1 MTVQSSPPGSHILSN
16 TRTNGKSAH
25 SLLPVGDTGRLV
37 VVSNRVADLSSST
50 QTGGLAVGLADAI
63 NEQGGLWF
71 GWDGSREGKTGGPL
85 KISQHG
91 AVTSVGVPI
100 SPDDFTDYYLGF
112 SNSVLWPLFHY
123 RLDLVHITA
132 KAFDG
137 YMRVNEVFAR
147 QLMPLLR
154 PDDQIWIHDYHLIP
168 LASMLRK
175 LGCTQKIGHFLH
187 IPFPAPELLA
197 ATPHHRELVDAL
209 LDYDLLGFQ
218 THTDAGN
225 LKSYLTSQ
233 RPDVNVK
240 KDHVLTAD
248 NTVRLGRFP
257 IGIDVAEFGA
267 LARKPDVGSALLR
280 NAPSP
285 NRRKRII
292 GVDRLD
298 YSKGLP
304 ERFRAFDEFLQR
316 YPQFTKQVGFVQV
329 APPSRGEVDAYA
341 DIRNELEQLAGSIN
355 GRFGELDWTPVQY
368 ICRALPRDTLAPLM
382 RQSEVGF
389 VTPLRD
395 GMNLVAKEYVAAQ
408 DPEDPGVL
416 ILSQFAGAAEEMRQ
430 ALIVNP
436 YDPED
441 MAQQLHR
448 ALSMPLQERR
458 ARHAA
463 LLSHITE
470 YDAKSW
476 AAAFLSALKGPSSHE
491 ACLPVESLAPAE
503 AS

>member
-1 MTVQSSPPGSHILSN
+1 MTVQSSPPGSHILA
-16 TRTNGKSAH
+16 TERKNGKSAQ
-25 SLLPVGDTGRLV
+25 SWFPGGERRLV
-37 VVSNRVADLSSST
+37 VVSNRVADLTAST

-63 NEQGGLWF
+63 NDQGGLWF

-100 SPDDFTDYYLGF
+100 SPDDFEDYYLGF

-123 RLDLVHITA
+123 RLDLVNITA

-154 PDDQIWIHDYHLIP
+154 RDDLIWIHDYHLIP
-168 LASMLRK
+168 LAYMLRK
-175 LGCTQKIGHFLH
+175 LGCKQKIGHFLH

-197 ATPHHRELVDAL
+197 ATPHHRVLVDAL

-225 LKSYLTSQ
+225 LQSYLTAQ
-233 RPDVNVK
+233 RPDVKVT
-240 KDHVLTAD
+240 KDLVITGEKS
-248 NTVRLGRFP
+248 TRIGRFP
-257 IGIDVAEFGA
+257 IGIDVAEFNALSRKPERSAA
-267 LARKPDVGSALLR
+267 LAQKPQVAL
-280 NAPSP
+280 
-285 NRRKRII
+285 RRKRII

-304 ERFRAFDEFLQR
+304 ERFKAFDEFLHR
-316 YPQFTKQVGFVQV
+316 YPAFNKRVGFVQV

-341 DIRNELEQLAGSIN
+341 DIRVELEQLAGSIN

-368 ICRALPRDTLAPLM
+368 ICRSLPRDVLAPLM
-382 RQSEVGF
+382 RQSNVGF

-408 DPEDPGVL
+408 DPDDPGVL
-416 ILSQFAGAAEEMRQ
+416 ILSQFAGAAEEMRE

-436 YDPED
+436 YDPEE

-448 ALSMPLQERR
+448 ALTMPLQERR
-458 ARHAA
+458 ARHSA
-463 LLSHITE
+463 LLTHITR

-476 AAAFLSALKGPSSHE
+476 ANAFLSTLRGPVSSN
-491 ACLPVESLAPAE
+491 ASVPADVLASAE
-503 AS
+503 VS

>member
-1 MTVQSSPPGSHILSN
+1 MTVQSSPPGSHILATERSYGRS
-16 TRTNGKSAH
+16 TPA
-25 SLLPVGDTGRLV
+25 LPRGGAKRLV

-63 NEQGGLWF
+63 NDEGGLWF
-71 GWDGSREGKTGGPL
+71 GWDGNREGKTGGPL

-100 SPDDFTDYYLGF
+100 SPDDFADYYLGF

-123 RLDLVHITA
+123 RLDLVNITA

-137 YMRVNEVFAR
+137 YMRVNEIFAR

-154 PDDQIWIHDYHLIP
+154 RDDLIWIHDYHLIP

-175 LGCTQKIGHFLH
+175 LGCRQKIGHFLH

-197 ATPHHRELVDAL
+197 AAPHHRELVDAL

-225 LKSYLTSQ
+225 LKSYLAAQ
-233 RPDVNVK
+233 RPDVKVT
-240 KDHVLTAD
+240 KDHILTGD
-248 NTVRLGRFP
+248 KTIRVNRFP
-257 IGIDVAEFGA
+257 IGIDVEDFNA
-267 LARKPDVGSALLR
+267 LAREPGTDAACLQNSRVY
-280 NAPSP
+280 

-304 ERFRAFDEFLQR
+304 ERFRAFDAFLQR
-316 YPQFTKQVGFVQV
+316 YPQFTKKVGFVQV
-329 APPSRGEVDAYA
+329 APPSRSEVDAYA
-341 DIRNELEQLAGSIN
+341 DIRVELEQLTGSIN
-355 GRFGELDWTPVQY
+355 GRFGDLDWTPVQF

-382 RQSEVGF
+382 RQSDVGF

-408 DPEDPGVL
+408 DPENPGVL
-416 ILSQFAGAAEEMRQ
+416 ILSQFAGAAEEMRE

-448 ALSMPLQERR
+448 ALSMPLKERR
-458 ARHAA
+458 ARHGA
-463 LLSHITE
+463 LLAHITRF
-470 YDAKSW
+470 DAKNW
-476 AAAFLSALKGPSSHE
+476 AETFLSALK
-491 ACLPVESLAPAE
+491 APVSDNNTRVPADAREPAE
-503 AS
+503 AT